1 MTQLE
6 QRFSKLSKLAKS
18 LDDQAMNF
26 SEKTKKFAK
35 DLEKKLN
42 SRRKKYVIEVKIE
55 EMFDFSRYQIDFFIS
70 AKDDDSIYYVCTID
84 LGEDLSE
91 EQILKECDRLYDEIY
106 AK

>member
-84 LGEDLSE
+84 LDEDLNE
-91 EQILKECDRLYDEIY
+91 EQILKECDRLCDEIY
-106 AK
+106 K

>member
-6 QRFSKLSKLAKS
+6 QQFSKLSKLAKS
-18 LDDQAMNF
+18 LDDQVLNF

-84 LGEDLSE
+84 LDEDLNE
-91 EQILKECDRLYDEIY
+91 EQILKECDRLCDEIY
-106 AK
+106 K